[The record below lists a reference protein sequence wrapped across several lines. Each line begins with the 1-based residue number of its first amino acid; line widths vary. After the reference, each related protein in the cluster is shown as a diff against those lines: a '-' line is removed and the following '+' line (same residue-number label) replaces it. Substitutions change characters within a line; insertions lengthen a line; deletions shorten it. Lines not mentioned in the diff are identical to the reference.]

1 MIETTDLKVIE
12 AIDNIRNTVGDIF
25 EEDQLYS
32 LKGFVNAVLDVVEA
46 AAVIKMLVVVMRS
59 FDGEHNYGEEWADLI
74 NALMD
79 EAGIGTLRLS
89 YSPSMGQ
96 QNEDAKAEDQDM
108 AAEANKEG
116 AQEEDT
122 RKRVVLYTPGLFPK
136 ASHEDMSEG
145 IFDSKDPGYREMR
158 FADTDLLICFNDD
171 DVCHLWGNS
180 YLTGPSMIFA
190 VDENE
195 EMRSLDDDEVFKVL
209 SVIIHKEEHFGMKK
223 MPIFRLC

>member
-1 MIETTDLKVIE
+1 MIETTDIKVIV
-12 AIDNIRNTVGDIF
+12 AIDNIRNTVGDVC
-25 EEDQLYS
+25 EEGHLYP
-32 LKGFVNAVLDVVEA
+32 LEEVVNVALDIAEVVT
-46 AAVIKMLVVVMRS
+46 VTRMLVAAMRS
-59 FDGEHNYGEEWADLI
+59 FGDGTNNGEELAGLI
-74 NALMD
+74 STVME
-79 EAGIGTLRLS
+79 EAGIEPPRFS
-89 YSPSMGQ
+89 YSHQSK
-96 QNEDAKAEDQDM
+96 DAKAEDQSK
-108 AAEANKEG
+108 ATEANKEG
-116 AQEEDT
+116 IQEEDT

-136 ASHEDMSEG
+136 ASLEDMSEG

-195 EMRSLDDDEVFKVL
+195 EMRSLEDDEVFKVL

>member
-32 LKGFVNAVLDVVEA
+32 LKGSVNAVLDVVEA

-59 FDGEHNYGEEWADLI
+59 FDGEHNYGEEWTDLI

-96 QNEDAKAEDQDM
+96 QNVDAKAEDQDM
-108 AAEANKEG
+108 AAEAKKEDIR
-116 AQEEDT
+116 EEDT

-136 ASHEDMSEG
+136 TSLENMSDG
-145 IFDSKDPGYREMR
+145 IFDPKDPGYREMR

-195 EMRSLDDDEVFKVL
+195 EMRSLEDDEVFKVL